1 MMKVNMGQIIKLD
14 FSSYNTYQEDL
25 YEKKLIRIRDE
36 IEDYLNQ
43 SSATEEDDL
52 AIALAAGR
60 YASMKLAKLAGE
72 ESTKKFFNECIKT
85 TLNQKTYN

>member
-1 MMKVNMGQIIKLD
+1 MGQLIKLN
-14 FSSYNTYQEDL
+14 FSSYNTNQEKL

-43 SSATEEDDL
+43 TSATEKDDL

-60 YASMKLAKLAGE
+60 YASMKLAKLTGE
-72 ESTKKFFNECIKT
+72 ESTKKFFNECIKP

>member
-1 MMKVNMGQIIKLD
+1 MGQIIKLD
-14 FSSYNTYQEDL
+14 FSSYNTNQEDL
-25 YEKKLIRIRDE
+25 YEQKLIRIRDE

-43 SSATEEDDL
+43 SSTIEVDDL

-60 YASMKLAKLAGE
+60 YASMKLTKLTGE

-85 TLNQKTYN
+85 TLKQRILQ

>member
-1 MMKVNMGQIIKLD
+1 MGQVIRLD
-14 FSSYNTYQEDL
+14 FSSPYEQEDLL

-36 IEDYLNQ
+36 IEDYLIN
-43 SSATEEDDL
+43 SSITEKDEL

-60 YASMKLAKLAGE
+60 YASMKLAQLTGE

-85 TLNQKTYN
+85 TLKQRIL

>member
-1 MMKVNMGQIIKLD
+1 MGQIIKLD
-14 FSSYNTYQEDL
+14 FSLYNTNQEDL
-25 YEKKLIRIRDE
+25 YEQKLIRIRDE

-43 SSATEEDDL
+43 TSTIEVDDL

-60 YASMKLAKLAGE
+60 YASMKLTKLTGE

-85 TLNQKTYN
+85 TLMQRTL

>member
-1 MMKVNMGQIIKLD
+1 MGQIIKLD
-14 FSSYNTYQEDL
+14 FSSYNANQENL
-25 YEKKLIRIRDE
+25 YEQKLIRIRDE

-43 SSATEEDDL
+43 ASTIEVDDL

-60 YASMKLAKLAGE
+60 YASMKLTKLTGE

-85 TLNQKTYN
+85 TLKQKILQ

>member
-1 MMKVNMGQIIKLD
+1 MGQIIKLD
-14 FSSYNTYQEDL
+14 FSLYNTNQEDL
-25 YEKKLIRIRDE
+25 YEQKLIRIRDE

-43 SSATEEDDL
+43 SSTIEVDDL

-60 YASMKLAKLAGE
+60 YASMKLTKLTGE

-85 TLNQKTYN
+85 TLKQRILQ

>member
-1 MMKVNMGQIIKLD
+1 MGQVIRLK
-14 FSSYNTYQEDL
+14 FSSSNNEEDSIF
-25 YEKKLIRIRDE
+25 EKKLIRIRDE

-43 SSATEEDDL
+43 ASTIEEDDL

-60 YASMKLAKLAGE
+60 YASMKLTKLTGE

-85 TLNQKTYN
+85 TLKQNILQ

>member
-1 MMKVNMGQIIKLD
+1 MGQLIKLN
-14 FSSYNTYQEDL
+14 FSSYNTNQEDL

-43 SSATEEDDL
+43 ASETEEDDL

-60 YASMKLAKLAGE
+60 YASMKLAKLTGE
-72 ESTKKFFNECIKT
+72 ESTKKFFSQCIKT

>member
-1 MMKVNMGQIIKLD
+1 MTKVNMGQLIKLN
-14 FSSYNTYQEDL
+14 FSSYNTNQENL

-43 SSATEEDDL
+43 TSATEKDDL

-60 YASMKLAKLAGE
+60 YASMKLAKLTGE
-72 ESTKKFFNECIKT
+72 KSTKKFFNECIKT
-85 TLNQKTYN
+85 TLNHKTYN